1 MRLFHNPVVRLNSL
15 KIIEKCFNLWYNCH
29 WIPLTKQSFTKCRW
43 LNPSCLVY
51 PSASTE
57 LCTRLQ
63 HKERALTG
71 HWLPWSPLPGTMSLL
86 FCWVWI
92 CFKYLALRY
101 VKRSALFFKHEKRNK
116 PSVWKE
122 APNRH
127 MPYCLTVWGDQSS
140 ITPPPAQHTLIQ
152 THNTCTT
159 PSAQADL
166 FIQNRSDKDIKS
178 CLIITASL
186 YLELCQLSAVVRVS
200 LLTPYV
206 FWLKRRKRGEQNPP
220 RCSISGGRFIECI
233 QQYHLKSYD
242 TFHTYSSEN
251 GAAVRNLCLSR
262 CPSYTRPLSFT
273 HIWQK
278 HTSPGQPATTA

>member
-29 WIPLTKQSFTKCRW
+29 WILLTKQSFTKCRW

-92 CFKYLALRY
+92 CFKYLAQRY

-140 ITPPPAQHTLIQ
+140 ITPPPRTAHPHSD
-152 THNTCTT
+152 THHMHNPFSSGTILSTKQCHYKNTI
-159 PSAQADL
+159 P
-166 FIQNRSDKDIKS
+166 
-178 CLIITASL
+178 
-186 YLELCQLSAVVRVS
+186 VM
-200 LLTPYV
+200 
-206 FWLKRRKRGEQNPP
+206 
-220 RCSISGGRFIECI
+220 
-233 QQYHLKSYD
+233 
-242 TFHTYSSEN
+242 
-251 GAAVRNLCLSR
+251 
-262 CPSYTRPLSFT
+262 SFL
-273 HIWQK
+273 QK
-278 HTSPGQPATTA
+278 HWFIHPKQERQGHQKLFDNYSIPVSRAVPVVCSRTGVPPDSVCLLIEKKRARWAESSTVQYLRWPVHWVHTAVPFKELWHVSHL